1 MCVLCPEIVCRHS
14 PENGFYGGRVFPQVK
29 TMTVEWKERFLVSNF
44 AKTIEKEIEN

>member
-1 MCVLCPEIVCRHS
+1 MSCAQRSFAATLQRMAFMLYH
-14 PENGFYGGRVFPQVK
+14 VFPQVK